1 MLKSAL
7 PLLLLLPALEL
18 SAQSARNLIFFLGD
32 GMGPTTVTA
41 ARIYQ
46 YGEAG
51 KLNLEQLNRTARI
64 KTYSNDAQTT
74 DSAPS
79 MAAYMTGVKMNN
91 EVISM
96 SADTQAKSPK
106 SDGTSNC
113 GQNNGQ
119 SVPTLFELA
128 KASGKAIGAVTTTR
142 VTHATPAATYAHV
155 CHRDAEND
163 IAAQLV
169 PGGQGFNPAL
179 KTGLD
184 LLLGGGRRQFLPT
197 SAGGKREDGRDL
209 VQELTAGGYRYVS
222 DSAGLSQLSATD
234 IKPVLGLFHLDHL
247 DYELDRSKQALN
259 QPSLAEMTEKAIEI
273 LSKKP
278 EGYVLLV
285 EGGRI
290 DHALHGTNAKR
301 VLEDT
306 IAFDNAIKVAL
317 AKADLT
323 NTLLVFTA
331 DHDHTMAFNGYAKKG
346 NPILDVVRGL
356 DGQPIRDA
364 EGNSYTTLVFG
375 NGPNRPDIRADL
387 VSGSA
392 DKTQVLHDDYL
403 QETGVRL
410 ASETHGGGD
419 VMLGAKG
426 PGSDGLKGTLDN
438 TAVFSLLKQAL
449 GL

>member
-1 MLKSAL
+1 MHKLTL
-7 PLLLLLPALEL
+7 PLLLCL
-18 SAQSARNLIFFLGD
+18 SGSLQAETARNLIFFLGD

-51 KLNLEQLNRTARI
+51 KLHMEQLNRTARI

-106 SDGTSNC
+106 ADGTGNC
-113 GQNNGQ
+113 GANNGQ
-119 SVPTLFELA
+119 PVPTLFELA

-142 VTHATPAATYAHV
+142 VTHATPAATYSHV

-163 IAAQLV
+163 ISAQLV
-169 PGGQGFNPAL
+169 PNGAGYNAQL

-184 LLLGGGRRQFLPT
+184 LLFGGGRRQFLT
-197 SAGGKREDGRDL
+197 KDQGGKREDGRDL
-209 VQELTAGGYRYVS
+209 VQEMKAEGYSYVS
-222 DSAGLSQLSATD
+222 DPAGLKALTASST
-234 IKPVLGLFHLDHL
+234 PRVLGLFHMDHM
-247 DYELDRSKQALN
+247 DYELDRSKKNLA
-259 QPSLAEMTEKAIEI
+259 QPSLADMTSKAIEL
-273 LSKKP
+273 LSKSP
-278 EGYVLLV
+278 DGYVLLV

-306 IAFDNAIKVAL
+306 IAFDNAIKAAL
-317 AKADLT
+317 DKADLS

-331 DHDHTMAFNGYAKKG
+331 DHDHTLAMNGYAKKG

-375 NGPNRPDIRADL
+375 NGPNRKDLRTDL

-392 DKTQVLHDDYL
+392 SSSEVLHDDYL
-403 QETGVRL
+403 QETGIRL
-410 ASETHGGGD
+410 SSETHGGGD

-426 PGSDGLKGTLDN
+426 IGASSFKGTLDN
-438 TAVFSLLKQAL
+438 TEVFSRLKQAL